1 MDYEFGEDNM
11 KELIKFFKELF
22 MITDENSKTK
32 VGLAQFNREVKVQQ
46 PVKKI
51 TNIKKEV
58 KLSDLMRKSA

>member
-1 MDYEFGEDNM
+1 M
-11 KELIKFFKELF
+11 KELIKFFKDLF

-32 VGLAQFNREVKVQQ
+32 VGLAQFNRELKIQQ
-46 PVKKI
+46 PVNKV

>member
-1 MDYEFGEDNM
+1 M
-11 KELIKFFKELF
+11 KELIKFFKDLF

-32 VGLAQFNREVKVQQ
+32 VGLAQFNRELKVQQ
-46 PVKKI
+46 PVNKV